1 MNQMSPGKK
10 TNKSEVENKKI
21 TIDLTQLSVE
31 NDKYL
36 KDVAQFLQEK
46 INDLETVRDGNSLVI
61 TVDQN
66 FSRRKIKNHL
76 KKFLY
81 LADLDKKFR
90 PIALM
95 QEEKGYQIHKRIDVE

>member
-1 MNQMSPGKK
+1 MSPGKK
-10 TNKSEVENKKI
+10 SNKSEVETKKI
-21 TIDLTQLSVE
+21 TIDLSQLSVE

-36 KDVAQFLQEK
+36 KDMAQFLQEK
-46 INDLETVRDGNSLVI
+46 IIELETVRDGNSLII

-66 FSRRKIKNHL
+66 FSRRKIKDYL

-95 QEEKGYQIHKRIDVE
+95 QEEKGYQIHKRVDIE

>member
-1 MNQMSPGKK
+1 MSPAKK
-10 TNKSEVENKKI
+10 SNKSEVETKNI

-46 INDLETVRDGNSLVI
+46 ITDLETVRDGNSLVI
-61 TVDQN
+61 TVDQD
-66 FSRRKIKNHL
+66 FSRRKIKNYL

-90 PIALM
+90 PIAL
-95 QEEKGYQIHKRIDVE
+95 QEEEKGYQIHKRIDIE

>member
-1 MNQMSPGKK
+1 MSPGKK
-10 TNKSEVENKKI
+10 SNKSEVETKKI

-46 INDLETVRDGNSLVI
+46 IDDLETVRDGNSLVI
-61 TVDQN
+61 TVDQD
-66 FSRRKIKNHL
+66 FSQRKIKDYL

-90 PIALM
+90 PIALS
-95 QEEKGYQIHKRIDVE
+95 QESKGYQIHKRINIE

>member
-1 MNQMSPGKK
+1 METKN
-10 TNKSEVENKKI
+10 I
-21 TIDLTQLSVE
+21 TIDLTQISVE

-36 KDVAQFLQEK
+36 KDIAQFLQEK
-46 INDLETVRDGNSLVI
+46 ISDLETVRDGNSLVI

-66 FSRRKIKNHL
+66 FSRRKIKNYL

-90 PIALM
+90 PIALV
-95 QEEKGYQIHKRIDVE
+95 QEASKGYQIHKRIDIE